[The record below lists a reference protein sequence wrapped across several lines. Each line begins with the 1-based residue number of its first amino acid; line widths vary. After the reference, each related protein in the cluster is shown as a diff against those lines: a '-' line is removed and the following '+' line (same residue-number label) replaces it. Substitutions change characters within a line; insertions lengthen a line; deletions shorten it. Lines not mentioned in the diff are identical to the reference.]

1 MDRSDQRSVS
11 SDALSSR
18 SAVAPS
24 SQAVQV
30 QGGNVIVV
38 TRVRPLNKSE
48 IQMGTQVCLT
58 FNANKKDIT
67 LNLGKEYQGAFGEQ
81 KFTFDRIFDL
91 NSTQKEVY
99 DIAAK
104 PIIDSKCLVV
114 SFL

>member
-1 MDRSDQRSVS
+1 M
-11 SDALSSR
+11 
-18 SAVAPS
+18 
-24 SQAVQV
+24 
-30 QGGNVIVV
+30 V

-114 SFL
+114 SFLEIRIIQA